1 MRPRRGGDPRAL
13 HKLAIQLVVGLLS
26 KAGFPGLLIAS
37 VLIATLGAG
46 LSVKSETVYID
57 DVRQLNELRLQSLDK
72 ALASK

>member
-1 MRPRRGGDPRAL
+1 MRPRRNGETRAL
-13 HKLAIQLVVGLLS
+13 HKLAIQLVVGLLQ
-26 KAGFPGLLIAS
+26 KAGFPGVLIAS